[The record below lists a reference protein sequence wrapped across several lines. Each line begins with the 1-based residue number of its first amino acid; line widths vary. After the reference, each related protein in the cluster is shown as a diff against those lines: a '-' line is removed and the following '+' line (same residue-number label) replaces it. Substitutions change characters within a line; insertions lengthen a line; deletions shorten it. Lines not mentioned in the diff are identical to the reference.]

1 MGKLKYPAEKENMNG
16 IKVLASVLFGT
27 LVYAL
32 VAFVAGAN
40 GVLSYN
46 KLNEQKKS
54 ITRQTEL
61 IQNINNELSLEYM
74 ALLRDKDVIAAYARR
89 LDYVGSGE
97 KLVKVN
103 GLKAGERA
111 LYDTG
116 SVLRHTD
123 SVCLSEKFCK
133 ACGLVF
139 FVLSLTLML
148 LIDLSR
154 GNITIARK
162 KPTVIQGI
170 PVYDLQQV

>member
-1 MGKLKYPAEKENMNG
+1 MGKTNKYADYKNMNG
-16 IKVLASVLFGT
+16 IKVLSSVLLGT
-27 LVYAL
+27 LVYVL
-32 VAFVAGAN
+32 VSFVAGAN

-46 KLNEQKKS
+46 KLSEQKKS
-54 ITRQTEL
+54 ITRQTEV
-61 IQNINNELSLEYM
+61 IQNINNELSLEYT

-89 LDYVGSGE
+89 LDYVGKGE

-103 GLKAGERA
+103 GLKAGETA

-123 SVCLSEKFCK
+123 SVYLSEKFCK
-133 ACGLVF
+133 ACGFTF
-139 FVLSLTLML
+139 FILSITLMV

-162 KPTVIQGI
+162 KPMVIQGI